1 MERRHGAD
9 GLAERDIAERHLE
22 DDVEVVLFNQHPSL
36 HKLSILSHYV
46 RYFQRPKS
54 FLLTDLLQI
63 NIQPWRTLQYKEC
76 VCNTYNA
83 DFNGDEINLHLL

>member
-22 DDVEVVLFNQHPSL
+22 DVEFVLFNQHPSL

-46 RYFQRPKS
+46 RYFQWPKS
-54 FLLTDLLQI
+54 FL
-63 NIQPWRTLQYKEC
+63 
-76 VCNTYNA
+76 VA
-83 DFNGDEINLHLL
+83 DWLAVD